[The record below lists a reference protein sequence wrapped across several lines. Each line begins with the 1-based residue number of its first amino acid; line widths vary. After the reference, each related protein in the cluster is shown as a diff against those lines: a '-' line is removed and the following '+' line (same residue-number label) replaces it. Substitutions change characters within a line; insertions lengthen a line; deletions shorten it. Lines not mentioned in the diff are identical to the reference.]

1 MSLIKTNAGTKGD
14 SVRSDCFVEIDW
26 RSRRDR
32 EIVIESKVAAMYGV
46 SLKKLLNTLSSHFQ
60 VSHARIRLED
70 KGAVPY
76 VVAARFEAAV
86 QRKTGKVQEYLVP
99 SKHKRQPSSK
109 DRTRRGRLY
118 LPGNEPKFFLNVA
131 LHAPDCIILDL
142 EDSVSP
148 EEKDAARILVRNA
161 LCAADFRQCEVS
173 VRINQGSL
181 GIEDLRMVAAHDVQ
195 VVYVPKVETAQ
206 HVRAVEAVLD
216 ESEKTTGRVWRTLII
231 PIVESALGIIHAYE
245 IASSSDRVCALA
257 IGLEDYTADIGVP
270 RTLEGRESLFA
281 RSAVVN
287 AAKAAGVQA
296 LDSVFSDVTA
306 MEELARS
313 CAESRA
319 LGFDGRGCIHPR
331 QIRVVHEAFLPS
343 DEEIKKAAAIVVAY
357 DLARR
362 EGKGVVALGSKMID
376 APIVKR
382 ALKVIQVAV
391 ASGKLKKRWRRNYSL
406 PEEPAGSPPET
417 AEA

>member
-1 MSLIKTNAGTKGD
+1 MSLVKTTAGTKGEN
-14 SVRSDCFVEIDW
+14 VRSDCCVEIDW
-26 RSRRDR
+26 RPRGNRK
-32 EIVIESKVAAMYGV
+32 ILIESKVASMYGV
-46 SLKKLLNTLSSHFQ
+46 SLKKLLNTLSSRFN
-60 VSHARIRLED
+60 VSHASIRLED

-76 VVAARFEAAV
+76 VVAARFETAV
-86 QRKTGKVQEYLVP
+86 RRKNGQVQEYLIP

-109 DRTRRGRLY
+109 ERTRRSRLY
-118 LPGNEPKFFLNVA
+118 LPGNEPKFFLNAA

-161 LCAADFRQCEVS
+161 LCAADFKQCEVS
-173 VRINQGSL
+173 VRINQGPL

-195 VVYVPKVETAQ
+195 VVYVPKVETAEQ
-206 HVRAVEAVLD
+206 VRDVEAMLD
-216 ESEKTTGRVWRTLII
+216 ESEKMIGRAWRTLII
-231 PIVESALGIIHAYE
+231 PIVESALGIVHSYE

-270 RTLEGRESLFA
+270 RTIEGRESLFA
-281 RSAVVN
+281 RSSVVN

-306 MEELARS
+306 TEELARS
-313 CAESRA
+313 SAESRA
-319 LGFDGRGCIHPR
+319 LGFDGKGCIHPR

-382 ALKVIQVAV
+382 ALKVIHMAV
-391 ASGKLKKRWRRNYSL
+391 ASGKLKKQWRRNYSL
-406 PEEPAGSPPET
+406 PEAAADSPAEN

>member
-1 MSLIKTNAGTKGD
+1 MSLTKTAAGARGD
-14 SVRSDCFVEIDW
+14 NVRSDCFVEIDW
-26 RSRRDR
+26 RSRGNR
-32 EIVIESKVAAMYGV
+32 EIIIESKVATLYGR
-46 SLKKLLNTLSSHFQ
+46 SLKKLLGGMSSHFN
-60 VSHARIRLED
+60 VLRARIRLED
-70 KGAVPY
+70 KGALPY

-86 QRKTGKVQEYLVP
+86 RRHHAQTQDYVVS
-99 SKHKRQPSSK
+99 SKHKRQPSAK
-109 DRTRRGRLY
+109 DRTRRSRLY
-118 LPGNEPKFFLNVA
+118 LPGNEPKFFLNAA

-142 EDSVSP
+142 EDSVPP

-161 LCAADFRQCEVS
+161 LRSADFRQCEVS
-173 VRINQGSL
+173 VRINQGPL
-181 GIEDLRMVAAHDVQ
+181 GIEDLKMTAAHHVQ

-206 HVRAVEAVLD
+206 QVRDVEAFLD
-216 ESEKTTGRVWRTLII
+216 ESDKRIGGRWRTLII
-231 PIVESALGIIHAYE
+231 PIIESARGIVHAYE

-270 RTLEGRESLFA
+270 RTIEGRESLFA

-306 MEELARS
+306 MEDLARS
-313 CAESRA
+313 TAESRA

-331 QIRVVHEAFLPS
+331 QIRVIHEAFVPS
-343 DEEIKKAAAIVVAY
+343 DEEIRRAADIVVAH

-376 APIVKR
+376 APVVKR
-382 ALKVIQVAV
+382 ALKVIAGAV
-391 ASGKLKKRWRRNYSL
+391 ASGKLRKHWRRNYAL
-406 PEEPAGSPPET
+406 PERQTSSTSET